1 MLWKGRTE
9 YMMSYRQENLCCKG
23 KKAENWKYFTNA
35 LLSRLHRPR
44 GGQLAPEIEP
54 TALFSMEYGPVA
66 WIILQVELVIA
77 ATRVTARAI
86 IASDHV
92 APPPT
97 SGMCRGA
104 VLVWARREGASVREP
119 SRRSQEGATSREP
132 RRRSQEKGRDATE
145 EPCEGAPQEI
155 HHEGAAA
162 VQLGE
167 D

>member
-1 MLWKGRTE
+1 M
-9 YMMSYRQENLCCKG
+9 
-23 KKAENWKYFTNA
+23 
-35 LLSRLHRPR
+35 
-44 GGQLAPEIEP
+44 
-54 TALFSMEYGPVA
+54 
-66 WIILQVELVIA
+66 ELVIA

-145 EPCEGAPQEI
+145 EPCEGATTGDPPR
-155 HHEGAAA
+155 GSCRRAAGGR
-162 VQLGE
+162 LGQ
-167 D
+167 DGQRASI